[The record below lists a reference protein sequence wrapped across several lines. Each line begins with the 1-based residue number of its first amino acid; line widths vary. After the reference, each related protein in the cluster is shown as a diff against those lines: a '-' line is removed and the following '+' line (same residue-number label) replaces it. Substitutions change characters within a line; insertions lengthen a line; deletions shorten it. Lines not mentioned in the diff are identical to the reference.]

1 MRILAIGDPHGN
13 LSEIRRI
20 PFRDVDLILLTGDLG
35 MADLARR
42 FSFMNI
48 ERKKKGLAEI
58 EWAAKQSKQAYMEV
72 YNSSMKVLKYLSKIA
87 PVYTIFGNVESH
99 DSEVA
104 KMEKDIGLKLPRF
117 VRNIERIKEVGIIN
131 NKLRN
136 FKGVRIGGIGY
147 FIDVSWVREFKPS
160 DFRDRLLFAKKESR
174 KAERILRWFGKLD
187 ILVCHQPPYG
197 TLDKVTFKFAPRHW
211 QGKHA
216 GSKVI
221 LDYIRK
227 EQPKYVFCGHIH
239 EGKGYKKIGKT
250 EVYNLGVCGYKIVEI
265 DY

>member
-1 MRILAIGDPHGN
+1 MRILAIGDPHGDM
-13 LSEIRRI
+13 SKIRKI
-20 PFRDVDLILLTGDLG
+20 PIKGIDLILLTGDLG

-48 ERKKKGLAEI
+48 DRKKRGLVEI
-58 EWAAKQSKQAYMEV
+58 EWSAKQSKRAYMEV
-72 YNSSMKVLKYLSKIA
+72 YNSSIRVLKYLSKIA

-99 DSEVA
+99 DNEVA
-104 KMEKDIGLKLPRF
+104 KMERQIGLKLPRF
-117 VRNIERIKEVGIIN
+117 VKNISRIKGVEIIN

-136 FKGVRIGGIGY
+136 FNGVRIGGIEY
-147 FIDVSWVREFKPS
+147 FIDVSWVREFKPVDYS
-160 DFRDRLLFAKKESR
+160 ESLRVALMGTR
-174 KAERILRWFGKLD
+174 KAKRILKYFGKLD

-197 TLDKVTFKFAPRHW
+197 ILDKVTFKFAPRHW
-211 QGKHA
+211 RGKHA

-239 EGKGYKKIGKT
+239 EGAGMRKIGKT
-250 EVYNLGVCGYKIVEI
+250 DVYNLGVCGYKIVEI
-265 DY
+265 